1 MTLFDAYIQSYSI
14 KYMLYMLHILYMYV
28 TLLLVND
35 AARFAAAAVIIFVI
49 TNWTVLYTAK
59 VRKGMSKKRAGG
71 EYRITDTQSHFY
83 C

>member
-14 KYMLYMLHILYMYV
+14 KYMLYMVHIYMYV

-35 AARFAAAAVIIFVI
+35 AARFAAAAVNIRNNKLNSFV
-49 TNWTVLYTAK
+49 YGKSAK
-59 VRKGMSKKRAGG
+59 RNEWKRAGG
-71 EYRITDTQSHFY
+71 EYRITDTQSHIY

>member
-14 KYMLYMLHILYMYV
+14 KYMLYMYV

-49 TNWTVLYTAK
+49 TN
-59 VRKGMSKKRAGG
+59 
-71 EYRITDTQSHFY
+71 
-83 C
+83 